1 MRRELSAVKSQGK
14 RLRGEFGGLV
24 QAVFQRA
31 FCESLKARRVR
42 IIGVD
47 YGDVTEGLESN
58 GLAAFDASWRELGDQ
73 IATQLRRPSEDSQQ
87 ESKP

>member
-1 MRRELSAVKSQGK
+1 VLSELEA
-14 RLRGEFGGLV
+14 
-24 QAVFQRA
+24 
-31 FCESLKARRVR
+31 
-42 IIGVD
+42 IGVD

-73 IATQLRRPSEDSQQ
+73 IATQLRRPSEGSQK